1 MNSIAQAMIM
11 PLGSNDQRDKRYGKA
26 WLNMTAKPSVSST
39 MLNIKRAIP
48 GRKCF
53 SGDLYSM

>member
-1 MNSIAQAMIM
+1 M